1 MVSSYLERPLR
12 TLEQALV
19 ERERVQ
25 GAPLELG
32 PATAAGPAVDRY
44 DPIGVLVRLLAS
56 DHDTAADDPA
66 PPGGRRAA

>member
-12 TLEQALV
+12 TLEQALE

-25 GAPLELG
+25 GASLELG
-32 PATAAGPAVDRY
+32 PATPASPAVDRY
-44 DPIGVLVRLLAS
+44 DPIGALVRLLTN
-56 DHDTAADDPA
+56 DHDTAADGPA